1 MLLTDR
7 ENAARE
13 RATREALAYWQ
24 RIFDQQTE
32 GLGID
37 VAVSFYDVSD
47 VCGDEE
53 WEDGVDIPTYF
64 AEVSARRIIPGLPG
78 QEEGRC
84 VEPLWNGPARNLST
98 WLHGFSTACWVREK
112 APKPV

>member
-53 WEDGVDIPTYF
+53 
-64 AEVSARRIIPGLPG
+64 
-78 QEEGRC
+78 
-84 VEPLWNGPARNLST
+84 
-98 WLHGFSTACWVREK
+98 
-112 APKPV
+112 